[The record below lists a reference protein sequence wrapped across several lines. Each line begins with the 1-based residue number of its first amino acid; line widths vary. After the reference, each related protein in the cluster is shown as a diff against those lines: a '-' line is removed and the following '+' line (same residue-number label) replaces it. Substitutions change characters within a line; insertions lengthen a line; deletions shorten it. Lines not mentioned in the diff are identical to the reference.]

1 MSGMRFYALTR
12 ETEAGL
18 TEIAAIV
25 CGLDELIWLISEGWT
40 LANPK
45 CPEDSTLYDQAD
57 RSGHEA
63 GP

>member
-25 CGLDELIWLISEGWT
+25 CGLDELIWLISEGWEIK
-40 LANPK
+40 NPRL
-45 CPEDSTLYDQAD
+45 PEDKDLYDQAD

>member
-45 CPEDSTLYDQAD
+45 TPEDKTLYDQ
-57 RSGHEA
+57 EA
-63 GP
+63 